1 MSLGRLK
8 KRLVSYR
15 DWIVRWR
22 CMPVDAWLDAAELY
36 QNSNFERAAELYKQ
50 GLSSHPTSRARVNAL
65 LDLSHCLF
73 RLSRF
78 DEAERYLRQAIST
91 DPTLREGYVRLARLQ
106 LWLGYATEAVWTAR
120 VSMQRHSPDP
130 ELVTLFVTAVVE
142 SGGNPTSIAEAQ
154 KFLRQLNYD
163 SGGFPRLDVAR
174 ARLAYLV
181 DKSEEARED
190 LARMASVDRGPFE
203 AVVAFAEVL
212 IGEGKL
218 AYARH
223 QLHRALSV
231 AADHPKVLRLLA
243 RTYLN
248 EGTFYEPEYAVQL
261 ALKACQLTSWKGVHE
276 LYIAAQSYVA
286 VGDRVAALLAAT
298 RAKEVAA
305 RLLGG
310 YPEVAQLEKLL
321 QGRPAE
327 SQA

>member
-1 MSLGRLK
+1 MSLGKLK

-15 DWIVRWR
+15 DWVVRWK
-22 CMPVDAWLDAAELY
+22 CMPVDAWLEAAELY
-36 QNSNFERAAELYKQ
+36 QNSNFERAAELYKR
-50 GLSSHPTSRARVNAL
+50 GLSSHPNNRARVNAL

-78 DEAERYLRQAIST
+78 DEAEKFLRQAIST

-106 LWLGYATEAVWTAR
+106 LWLGYAAEAVWTPR
-120 VSMQRHSPDP
+120 VSIQRHSPDP

-142 SGGNPTSIAEAQ
+142 SGGNQTSIAEAQ
-154 KFLRQLNYD
+154 KLLQQIHYD
-163 SGGFPRLDVAR
+163 AGGFPRLEVAR
-174 ARLAYLV
+174 ARLAYLI
-181 DKSEEARED
+181 DRSDEARDD
-190 LARMASVDRGPFE
+190 LSRLASADRGPFE

-212 IGEGKL
+212 ISEGKL

-243 RTYLN
+243 KTYLH
-248 EGTFYEPEYAVQL
+248 EGTFFEPEYAVQL
-261 ALKACQLTSWKGVHE
+261 ALKACQLTNWKGIHE

-298 RAKEVAA
+298 RAKDIAA

-310 YPEVAQLEKLL
+310 YPELVRLEKLL
-321 QGRPAE
+321 QGAPVE